1 MIEIILLCLSFIWPF
16 GQALLI
22 TPPESPI
29 RIHVIDA
36 VIIANLFFLFLRKD
50 FYNTFLKDKISL
62 GLLIFFVSV
71 LLSLLNAFPFVDGKT
86 IVTATAYALRFF
98 AYWGVYY
105 SIRLYK
111 YHPLHLNLAAFLFI
125 ISSLYQY
132 FFMPDLRFLKGVG
145 FDDHYYRLTSFI
157 FDPNF
162 AGLII
167 SVIFFY
173 SLSQGRVA
181 VAYLQGVFLLTALAL
196 TFSRSSYLTLTTG
209 LLTLVAITRRW
220 RYVFTLILLSL
231 IVFLVPK
238 PFGEGVNL
246 FRVFSIFSRLDS
258 FQKGLDLFFTQ
269 PIFGVGFNTLKQ
281 MSGGIPQLSSGIDNS
296 FIFIL
301 ATTGI
306 LGFASFLFLLYLS
319 FTNVK
324 DLIGRLCLLLILF
337 HSLFNNSFFQ
347 SSVLLVWIVIVAFP
361 REKKLDEE
369 ISQIDSQLYQ

>member
-71 LLSLLNAFPFVDGKT
+71 LLSLLNAFPFADGKT
-86 IVTATAYALRFF
+86 IIIATAYAFRFF

-105 SIRLYK
+105 SIRLYR
-111 YHPLHLNLAAFLFI
+111 YRPLHLKLAAFLFI

-167 SVIFFY
+167 SIIFFY

-209 LLTLVAITRRW
+209 LLTLVALTRRW

-258 FQKGLDLFFTQ
+258 FQKGHDLFFTQ

-306 LGFASFLFLLYLS
+306 LGFASFIFLLYLS

-324 DLIGRLCLLLILF
+324 DLIGRLCLFLILF

-369 ISQIDSQLYQ
+369 ISQIDSPLYQ

>member
-36 VIIANLFFLFLRKD
+36 VILANLFFLLLRRD
-50 FYNTFLKDKISL
+50 FYKLFLKDKISL
-62 GLLIFFVSV
+62 ALLVFFVSV
-71 LLSLLNAFPFVDGKT
+71 LLSLLNAFPNVDGKT
-86 IVTATAYALRFF
+86 ITIATAYALRFF
-98 AYWGVYY
+98 VYWGIYY
-105 SIRLYK
+105 SIKLYK
-111 YHPLHLNLAAFLFI
+111 YRPLHLNLAAFLFI
-125 ISSLYQY
+125 TSSFYQY

-167 SVIFFY
+167 SIIFFY

-181 VAYLQGVFLLTALAL
+181 VAYLQGVFLLYALAL
-196 TFSRSSYLTLTTG
+196 TFSRSSYLTMTAG
-209 LLTLVAITRRW
+209 LVGLVAVTRRW
-220 RYVFTLILLSL
+220 RYTFTLTLLGL
-231 IVFLVPK
+231 LVFVIPK

-246 FRVFSIFSRLDS
+246 LRVYSIFSRLDS
-258 FQKGLDLFFTQ
+258 YQHGLNLFLSQ

-296 FIFIL
+296 FIFVL
-301 ATTGI
+301 ATTGVI
-306 LGFASFLFLLYLS
+306 GFSAFIFLLVVS
-319 FTNVK
+319 FINVK
-324 DLIGRLCLLLILF
+324 DLIGRISLFLILF

-347 SSVLLVWIVIVAFP
+347 SSVLLVWIVITAFSK
-361 REKKLDEE
+361 EKNLSSDS
-369 ISQIDSQLYQ
+369 SQLDSQLYQ

>member
-36 VIIANLFFLFLRKD
+36 VIIANLFFLLLRKD

-71 LLSLLNAFPFVDGKT
+71 LLSLLNAFPFADGKT
-86 IVTATAYALRFF
+86 IITATAYALRFF

-111 YHPLHLNLAAFLFI
+111 YRPLHLNLAAFLFI

-196 TFSRSSYLTLTTG
+196 TFSRSSYLTLTAG